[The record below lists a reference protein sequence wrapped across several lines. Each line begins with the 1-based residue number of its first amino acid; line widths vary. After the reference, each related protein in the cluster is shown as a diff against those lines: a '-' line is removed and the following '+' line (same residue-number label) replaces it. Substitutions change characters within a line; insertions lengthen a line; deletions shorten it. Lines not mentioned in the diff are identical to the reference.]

1 MATKQ
6 PVRWGPRDR
15 LLEAATR
22 LTYDE
27 GPGVGVDA
35 ILKEA
40 GVARRSL
47 YEHFG
52 GKDGLLLEVIRQAA
66 IDDEEWLRSTLHAG
80 RRRSP
85 RKRLLGIFDALD
97 RMVTEPGFRG
107 CRYLAADLGLAD
119 DDHPIHQETSAHRQR
134 ARAMLE
140 QELAELGHPSPPRA
154 AAQLQLLMEGV
165 LATGAV
171 SAVPHPGRLAR
182 ELAEAVL
189 DQAA

>member
-1 MATKQ
+1 MATTQ
-6 PVRWGPRDR
+6 PVRSGPRDR

-27 GPGVGVDA
+27 GPGIGVDA

-52 GKDGLLLEVIRQAA
+52 GKDGLLVEVIRQAA
-66 IDDEEWLRSTLHAG
+66 IDDEEWLHSTLHAG

-85 RKRLLGIFDALD
+85 RTRLLGVFDALD
-97 RMVTEPGFRG
+97 LVVSEPGFRG
-107 CRYLAADLGLAD
+107 CRYLGADLGLAD
-119 DDHPIHQETSAHRQR
+119 EKHPIHHETSAHRQR

-140 QELAELGHPSPPRA
+140 QELVELGHPSPPRA

-171 SAVPHPGRLAR
+171 SAIPHPGRVAR
-182 ELAEAVL
+182 GMAEAVL
-189 DQAA
+189 DRAV